1 MSSTLRALLARVI
14 LALHERAAA
23 LRQEPDRGSH
33 AVEYAIGIGL
43 GAAIMLA
50 LYASYKTGVTNVVK
64 RWVFK

>member
-1 MSSTLRALLARVI
+1 MCSTLRALAARLT
-14 LALHERAAA
+14 LALRQRTVA

-43 GAAIMLA
+43 GAAIILA

-64 RWVFK
+64 SWVFQ